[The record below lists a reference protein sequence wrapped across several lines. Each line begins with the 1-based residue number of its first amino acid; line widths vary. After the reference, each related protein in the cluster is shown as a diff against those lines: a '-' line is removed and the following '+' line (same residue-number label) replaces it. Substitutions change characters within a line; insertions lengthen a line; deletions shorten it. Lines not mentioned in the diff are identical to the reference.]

1 MNTTSILLFSIIF
14 LIFFGKWLLFIL
26 VIPYIKLTAFIHQRH
41 CNKSSKSEKCSPDK
55 YYEEQNNRNLLSKIK
70 YSIKPILDGFV
81 RYMTFKVGMIPSHHI
96 RNFIYI
102 YIRS

>member
-26 VIPYIKLTAFIHQRH
+26 IIPYIKLTAFIHQRN
-41 CNKSSKSEKCSPDK
+41 CNKISKSDQCSPDK
-55 YYEEQNNRNLLSKIK
+55 YNETQINLNLFSKIK
-70 YSIKPILDGFV
+70 SSTRLFLDGFV
-81 RYMTFKVGMIPSHHI
+81 RYMTFKIGMIPSHHI

-102 YIRS
+102 F